1 MYYSFLCQL
10 LRTLLL
16 SWCVRGIA
24 VLRVLVS
31 VLASVTGLTRS
42 HVSARLW
49 RSWPVLTF
57 VPRHLRTFPYS
68 PYLYPYLA
76 HKDSSSLSN
85 VFVSTTHS
93 YVYVAFLI
101 TTSFSALYPG
111 SCLLR
116 DTTLDPISTYLA
128 GLGLLVAEHAFLR
141 LARVGTGA
149 AGCR

>member
-1 MYYSFLCQL
+1 MQFK
-10 LRTLLL
+10 RD
-16 SWCVRGIA
+16 
-24 VLRVLVS
+24 
-31 VLASVTGLTRS
+31 VTGLTRS

-76 HKDSSSLSN
+76 HEDSSSLSN

-93 YVYVAFLI
+93 YVYVAFSI

-116 DTTLDPISTYLA
+116 DTRPECDLNANLTNHYANMSAI
-128 GLGLLVAEHAFLR
+128 
-141 LARVGTGA
+141 
-149 AGCR
+149 